1 MKTAKKWK
9 KNLLIWWDNNALAA
23 SQDKINVFENLTG
36 AKVGTQSEDKIS
48 KKFDSRY

>member
-1 MKTAKKWK
+1 MEATEYEKK
-9 KNLLIWWDNNALAA
+9 LLIWWDNNALAA

>member
-1 MKTAKKWK
+1 MEATEYEKKM
-9 KNLLIWWDNNALAA
+9 AA